1 MSQRFTSLLNLCVSV
16 PPWFRRTPETRR
28 HRDFKQLA
36 LLVVVSLLTIAAVAV
51 VVTEPPPVR
60 GQVTGMQRW
69 NPRKA
74 PAGAVFLGDRAC
86 AECHKKFFASYG
98 PTGMAM
104 GMEPIADSKVL
115 SLNPKLT
122 MQVGPYT
129 YEIKRHGKQS
139 TYSVTDGKDTI
150 SVPINYAFG
159 QGKMGQTYVLERD
172 GKFYESLVSF
182 YSEPK
187 ALDFTI
193 GAPRGVPPSLEAAV
207 GRLVSA
213 NELTNCFS
221 CHATG
226 SVVGSKLQLN
236 TFAHGVR
243 CEACHGPGGQH
254 VAAIKAGESGTKAIF
269 NPGRLSGDELTQQ
282 FCASCHRGADEFSLL
297 KSMEIN
303 NVRFQPYRIFHSKC
317 YSDDRN
323 ISCTACHNPH
333 EPIKEDAA
341 FYDSKCLACHSLKS
355 KPTKEGASTSCPVA
369 DKDCTSCHMPKVEV
383 KAAHFK
389 FTDHYI
395 RVVKPGEQFP
405 N

>member
-1 MSQRFTSLLNLCVSV
+1 MLVTLHKENSKLQHYRRYSLFAFVFL
-16 PPWFRRTPETRR
+16 
-28 HRDFKQLA
+28 LA
-36 LLVVVSLLTIAAVAV
+36 LMAVAV
-51 VVTEPPPVR
+51 VVTSVY

-69 NPRKA
+69 NPRKI
-74 PAGAVFLGDRAC
+74 PADTAFLGDKAC
-86 AECHKKFFASYG
+86 AECHKKFFGSYG
-98 PTGMAM
+98 TTGMSQAM
-104 GMEPIADSKVL
+104 ETIGSSKVL
-115 SLNPKLT
+115 SENPKLT

-129 YEIKRHGKQS
+129 YGIKREGRQS
-139 TYSVTDGKDTI
+139 FYSVTDGKDTI
-150 SVPINYAFG
+150 SLPILYAFG
-159 QGKMGQTYVLERD
+159 QGKMGQTYMLERD

-193 GAPRGVPPSLEAAV
+193 GAPRGVPQSLDAAV
-207 GRLVSA
+207 GRLLSA
-213 NELTNCFS
+213 NEVSNCFS
-221 CHATG
+221 CHATAAV
-226 SVVGSKLQLN
+226 SGSKLQLDK
-236 TFAHGVR
+236 FVHGIR

-254 VAAIKAGESGTKAIF
+254 VAAVKAGGTGTKVIY

-317 YSDDRN
+317 YSDDKN

-333 EPIKEDAA
+333 EPIKEEAAYYDA
-341 FYDSKCLACHSLKS
+341 KCLACHSLNG
-355 KPTKEGASTSCPVA
+355 KPAKEGASTSCPVA
-369 DKDCTSCHMPKVEV
+369 DKECTSCHMPKVEV

>member
-1 MSQRFTSLLNLCVSV
+1 MKHRFQNLCVSV
-16 PPWFRRTPETRR
+16 SLWFTSGATTETQRRREYSL
-28 HRDFKQLA
+28 LA
-36 LLVVVSLLTIAAVAV
+36 IVSLLSFAAMAV
-51 VVTEPPPVR
+51 VTVKPVTVA
-60 GQVTGMQRW
+60 GQVNQRW
-69 NPRKA
+69 NPRKV
-74 PAGAVFLGDRAC
+74 PTDAVFLGDQAC
-86 AECHKKFFASYG
+86 AECHKKFFGSYG
-98 PTGMAM
+98 PTGMSM
-104 GMEPIADSKVL
+104 GMEAIATSKIL
-115 SLNPKLT
+115 SANPKLT

-129 YEIKRHGKQS
+129 YEINRNGKQS

-150 SVPINYAFG
+150 SLPILYAFG
-159 QGKMGQTYVLERD
+159 QGKMGQTYMLERD

-193 GAPRGVPPSLEAAV
+193 GAPRGVPPSLDAAV
-207 GRLVSA
+207 GRLLSA
-213 NELTNCFS
+213 NEVSNCFS
-221 CHATG
+221 CHSTAAV
-226 SVVGSKLQLN
+226 SGSKLQLDK
-236 TFAHGVR
+236 FVHGVR

-254 VAAIKAGESGTKAIF
+254 VAAIKAGGTGTKFIY

-317 YSDDRN
+317 YSDEKN

-341 FYDSKCLACHSLKS
+341 YYDSKCLACHSLKS
-355 KPTKEGASTSCPVA
+355 KPAKDAAAPSCPVA

>member
-1 MSQRFTSLLNLCVSV
+1 MLVTLPKENSKLRNYRRYSLFALVFL
-16 PPWFRRTPETRR
+16 
-28 HRDFKQLA
+28 LA
-36 LLVVVSLLTIAAVAV
+36 LVAV
-51 VVTEPPPVR
+51 VVVVTSVS
-60 GQVTGMQRW
+60 GQVTVMQHW
-69 NPRKA
+69 NPRKT
-74 PAGAVFLGDRAC
+74 PADTVFLGDKAC
-86 AECHKKFFASYG
+86 AECHKKFFGSYG
-98 PTGMAM
+98 PTGMSL
-104 GMEPIADSKVL
+104 GMETIASSRVL
-115 SLNPKLT
+115 SENPKLS

-129 YEIKRHGKQS
+129 YEIKRNGKQS
-139 TYSVTDGKDTI
+139 FYSVTDGKDTI
-150 SVPINYAFG
+150 SLPILYAFG
-159 QGKMGQTYVLERD
+159 QGKMGQTYMLERD

-193 GAPRGVPPSLEAAV
+193 GAPRGVPQSLDAAV
-207 GRLVSA
+207 GRLLSA
-213 NELTNCFS
+213 NEVSNCFS
-221 CHATG
+221 CHATAA
-226 SVVGSKLQLN
+226 VVGSKLQLDK
-236 TFAHGVR
+236 FVHGIR

-254 VAAIKAGESGTKAIF
+254 VAAIKAGGTGTKLIY

-317 YSDDRN
+317 YSDDKN

-333 EPIKEDAA
+333 EPIKEDATY
-341 FYDSKCLACHSLKS
+341 YDSKCLACHSLKG
-355 KPTKEGASTSCPVA
+355 KPAKEGASTSCPVA
-369 DKDCTSCHMPKVEV
+369 DNDCTSCHMPKVEV